1 LFRTND
7 CAKRLCWTNRKFGWS
22 KATIMRKPLL
32 ALLLATAVVQG
43 AGLPA
48 VAQTRTFPSIL
59 DIRERVKVVNAI
71 TLKRLDTIL
80 PRVMEETEFDMWII
94 VCNEDNLDPVFNTMI
109 PYDVWCPITQILVL
123 SKKPGRAVER
133 LNISR
138 TDMKGLH
145 QNAWDH
151 RAWDT
156 SKTESQWDC
165 LRRVV
170 EERNPQRIAVNQSP
184 VIWAADGLTVTLRNR
199 LEETLGPELSGRL
212 HSGER
217 LAILWLETLLEEEL
231 DIYERVATVAHAL
244 LAEIFSGQTITPGVT
259 TVDDLLYSYIQKVSD
274 SGLEL
279 FAWPWIRIR
288 GRSPEDLEKYGP
300 DDQVIRRGDLVQCDA
315 GIKYL
320 RYYSDHCEWA
330 YILRPGER
338 DVPEGIRKVMAEANR
353 LQDIFCA
360 AFREGLSGN
369 RILADILDTA
379 RQKGICKPKIY
390 SHSIGRFLHEP
401 GPLIGLPWEQKD
413 TGARGEVR
421 LVPNS
426 TFTAELSVTC
436 PVPEW
441 NGRELTL
448 ALEQLV
454 AFTGKDAY
462 FMDGRQTSFY
472 IVK

>member
-1 LFRTND
+1 
-7 CAKRLCWTNRKFGWS
+7 
-22 KATIMRKPLL
+22 MRKPLP
-32 ALLLATAVVQG
+32 ALLLAAAAVLG
-43 AGLPA
+43 SGLPA
-48 VAQTRTFPSIL
+48 AAQTRNLPSIL
-59 DIRERVKVVNAI
+59 DIRDRVKVTNSI
-71 TLKRLDTIL
+71 TLKRLETIL
-80 PRVMEETEFDMWII
+80 PRVMEEAGFDMWII
-94 VCNEDNLDPVFNTMI
+94 LCNEDNLDPVFSTMI

-123 SKKPGRAVER
+123 SKKPGKSIER

-145 QNAWDH
+145 ENVWDH
-151 RAWDT
+151 RAWDM

-170 EERNPQRIAVNQSP
+170 KERNPRRIAINQSP
-184 VIWAADGLTVTLRNR
+184 VIWAADGLTVTLRKS
-199 LEETLGPELSGRL
+199 LEETLGPEFSGRL
-212 HSGER
+212 YSGER

-231 DIYERVATVAHAL
+231 DIYERVAAVAHAL
-244 LAEIFSGQTITPGVT
+244 LAEMFSDRTITPGVT
-259 TVDDLLYSYIQKVSD
+259 TLDDLLYSYIQRVSD
-274 SGLEL
+274 VGLEL
-279 FAWPWIRIR
+279 FAWPWVRIR

-300 DDQVIRRGDLVQCDA
+300 DDRVIRRGDLIQCDA

-330 YILRPGER
+330 YVLRPGEA

-360 AFREGLSGN
+360 AFQEGLAGN
-369 RILADILDTA
+369 KILADVLDIA
-379 RQKGICKPKIY
+379 QKKGICKPKIY

-413 TGARGEVR
+413 TGERGEVR

-436 PVPEW
+436 PVSEW

-448 ALEQLV
+448 VLEQLV

-462 FMDGRQTSFY
+462 FIDGRQTRFH
-472 IVK
+472 IVN